1 MEKTQK
7 YIDEHKDRF
16 LNELFELLRIPS
28 ISAESSH
35 KQDMVTCAEHV
46 NKCLLEAGVDKAKV
60 YPTQGAPI
68 VYGEKIINPSLP
80 TVLVYGHYDV
90 MPVEPLELWK
100 TQPFEP
106 VIIDGKIFARGAD
119 DDKGQSFMLIKAFE
133 AMTKT
138 GELCCNVKFM
148 IEGEE
153 EIGSEQLSTWCE
165 EYKEMLKADIILI
178 ADTSMLGSDT
188 PSITCGLRG
197 LAYME
202 VKVTGPN
209 RDLHSGLYG
218 GAVANPANVLANM
231 ISRLHDDKGQVAIP
245 NFYDDVRIL
254 SQTERAA
261 INAAPFSE
269 EAYKQK
275 LNIEHVVG
283 EEGYTTLERTGI
295 RPALDVN
302 GIWSG
307 HIGEGSK
314 TVIAS
319 TAHAK
324 ISMRLVP
331 HQDYKTIA
339 KLFENHF
346 KNIAPKGVT
355 VEVTTCHGGYP
366 YVTPTDI
373 AAYKAAEKAV
383 FKTFGKTPVPY
394 YSGGSI
400 PIVSTFEKVLGI
412 KSVLLGFGLES
423 DAIHSPNENFPLD
436 SFYKGIKTMPYFFK
450 YFCEQ

>member
-7 YIDEHKDRF
+7 YINENKEKF

-28 ISAESSH
+28 ISAESAH
-35 KQDMVTCAEHV
+35 KEDMVFCAEHIK
-46 NKCLLEAGVDKAKV
+46 KCLLGAGADKATV
-60 YPTQGAPI
+60 YPTKGAPI
-68 VYGEKIINPSLP
+68 VYGEKIINPALP
-80 TVLVYGHYDV
+80 TILIYAHYDV

-100 TQPFEP
+100 TKPFEP

-153 EIGSEQLSTWCE
+153 EIGSEHLSIWCE
-165 EYKEMLKADIILI
+165 EQKEMLKADIILI

-197 LAYME
+197 LTYME

-218 GAVANPANVLANM
+218 GAVANPANILANM
-231 ISRLHDDKGQVAIP
+231 ISKLHTPDGKIAIP

-254 SQTERAA
+254 SQAERNA

-269 EAYKQK
+269 EAYKAK
-275 LNIEHVVG
+275 LNIESVMG
-283 EEGYTTLERTGI
+283 EEGYSTLERTGI

-307 HIGEGSK
+307 HITEGSK

-339 KLFENHF
+339 KLFDAHF
-346 KNIAPKGVT
+346 KSLAPKGVT

-400 PIVSTFEKVLGI
+400 PIVSTFEKVLGT
-412 KSVLLGFGLES
+412 KSILLGFGLET

-436 SFYKGIKTMPYFFK
+436 SFYKGISTMPYFFK
-450 YFCEQ
+450 YFCER